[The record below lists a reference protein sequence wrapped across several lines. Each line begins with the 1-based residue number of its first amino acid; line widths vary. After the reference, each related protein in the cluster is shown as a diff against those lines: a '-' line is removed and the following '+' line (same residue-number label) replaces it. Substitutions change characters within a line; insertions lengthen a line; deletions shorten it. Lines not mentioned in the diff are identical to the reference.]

1 MNHAIDN
8 TWAAI
13 FEDLVATR
21 LTYERLLGAVA
32 AGTWQDA
39 IRLTLSDR
47 LSCLYR
53 LSCLAERLDLLV
65 KQARV
70 ARHHDGAVADE
81 TFDQWVT
88 DIAVIASALESNFDV
103 DVDDVEDGEPQ
114 AGTADV
120 DAVMALIEKMR
131 PVP

>member
-1 MNHAIDN
+1 MASAQAR
-8 TWAAI
+8 AAI
-13 FEDLVATR
+13 SEDLVATR
-21 LTYERLLGAVA
+21 LTYERLLAAAA

-47 LSCLYR
+47 LSY
-53 LSCLAERLDLLV
+53 LAERVKLLV
-65 KQARV
+65 KQAR
-70 ARHHDGAVADE
+70 ATRHHDGAVSDE
-81 TFDQWVT
+81 TFDKWVT
-88 DIAVIASALESNFDV
+88 DMAVIASALESNFDV

-120 DAVMALIEKMR
+120 DAMMALIEKMM

>member
-13 FEDLVATR
+13 HEDIVALR
-21 LTYERLLGAVA
+21 LTYQRLLAAAA

-47 LSCLYR
+47 LSY
-53 LSCLAERLDLLV
+53 LAERVELLV
-65 KQARV
+65 KQARS
-70 ARHHDGAVADE
+70 ARQFHGAAPDE
-81 TFDQWVT
+81 PFDQWVT
-88 DIAVIASALESNFDV
+88 DMAVIAAALESNFDV

-120 DAVMALIEKMR
+120 DAVMALIENMR

>member
-1 MNHAIDN
+1 MNHAINN

-13 FEDLVATR
+13 SEDIIAIR
-21 LTYERLLGAVA
+21 LTYQRLLAAAA

-47 LSCLYR
+47 LSY
-53 LSCLAERLDLLV
+53 LAERVELLV
-65 KQARV
+65 KQARS
-70 ARHHDGAVADE
+70 ARHYHGAAPDE
-81 TFDQWVT
+81 AFDQWLADMV
-88 DIAVIASALESNFDV
+88 VIAAALESNFDV

-131 PVP
+131 SLP